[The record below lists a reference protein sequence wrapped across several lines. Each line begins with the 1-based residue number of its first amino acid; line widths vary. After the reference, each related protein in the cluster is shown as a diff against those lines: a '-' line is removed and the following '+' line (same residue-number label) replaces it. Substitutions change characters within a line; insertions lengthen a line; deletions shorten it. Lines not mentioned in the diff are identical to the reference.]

1 MGLRIFNTL
10 SRKREPFETVVE
22 GQVRMYVCGPTV
34 YDQAHIGHAMSSI
47 VFDVIRR
54 YLEFCG
60 YQVRHVMNYTD
71 VDDKIIARSKEL
83 GQDPI
88 QLAQQYVEEYDRHLQ
103 ELNLLPPDV
112 RPRVSSEIDG
122 IVGMV
127 KGLIEA
133 GHAYRVNGDV
143 YFDVGSDPHYGK
155 LSGRKLDEMQAGAR
169 LEIDERKRNP
179 ADFALWKSAK
189 PGEPSWDSPWGQGRP
204 GWHIECSAMSLHHLG
219 DQIDIHGGGNDLIF
233 PHHENEIAQTESL
246 TGRQFSRYWVHN
258 GMMQLNGETMSKSTG
273 NMLPISEFLQQSE
286 ADVLRL
292 IVLNSHYRT
301 PLSFNSEIAEAAARG
316 LDRLRTAVKPAQ
328 ATGDGGLT
336 GEGGAGSSEGEKL
349 LAQAVERGQHDFR
362 VAMDDDFNTPQALSS
377 LYELVRSVNQARD
390 AGVSQTALAEARET
404 LSELGGVLGL
414 RLTPQIE
421 LDPRLAALVEMLVEI
436 RAELRAAEQWE
447 LADRI
452 RQRLADQDIL
462 LEDGKHGTSW
472 RQS

>member
-10 SRKREPFETVVE
+10 SRKKEPFETVVE

-54 YLEFCG
+54 YLEYRG

-88 QLAQQYVEEYDRHLQ
+88 QLAQHYVEQYDRHLQ

-112 RPRVSSEIDG
+112 RPRVSDEIDG

-133 GHAYRVNGDV
+133 GHAYGVNGDV

-155 LSGRKLDEMQAGAR
+155 LSGRKLDEMQPGAR

-179 ADFALWKSAK
+179 ADFALWKAAK
-189 PGEPSWDSPWGQGRP
+189 PGEPSWESPWGRGRP

-246 TGRQFSRYWVHN
+246 TGQQFSRYWVHN

-273 NMLPISEFLQQSE
+273 NMLPIAEFLQQSE

-301 PLSFNSEIAEAAARG
+301 PLAFNSEIAEAAARG
-316 LDRLRTAVKPAQ
+316 VDRLRTAMKPDQ
-328 ATGDGGLT
+328 ATGDGGFT
-336 GEGGAGSSEGEKL
+336 GEGGAGSSEVEKL
-349 LAQAVERGQHDFR
+349 LAQAAERAQQDFR

-390 AGVSQTALAEARET
+390 AGVSQAALAAAQDT
-404 LSELGGVLGL
+404 LGELGGVLGL
-414 RLTPQIE
+414 RLASGTAP
-421 LDPRLAALVEMLVEI
+421 DPKLAALVEMLVEI
-436 RAELRAAEQWE
+436 RDELRAAAQWE

-472 RQS
+472 RQG

>member
-1 MGLRIFNTL
+1 
-10 SRKREPFETVVE
+10 
-22 GQVRMYVCGPTV
+22 
-34 YDQAHIGHAMSSI
+34 
-47 VFDVIRR
+47 
-54 YLEFCG
+54 
-60 YQVRHVMNYTD
+60 MNYTD

-88 QLAQQYVEEYDRHLQ
+88 QLAQHYVEQYDRQSQ

-112 RPRVSSEIDG
+112 RPRVSHEIDG

-133 GHAYRVNGDV
+133 GHAYRVDGDV

-179 ADFALWKSAK
+179 ADFALWKAAK
-189 PGEPSWDSPWGQGRP
+189 PGEPSWESPWGPGRP

-246 TGRQFSRYWVHN
+246 TGQQFSRYWVHN

-273 NMLPISEFLQQSE
+273 NMLPIAEFLQQSE

-301 PLSFNSEIAEAAARG
+301 PLAFNSEIAEAAARG
-316 LDRLRTAVKPAQ
+316 LDRLRTAMKPDQ

-336 GEGGAGSSEGEKL
+336 GEGGAGSSEVEKL
-349 LAQAVERGQHDFR
+349 LAQAAERAQQDFR

-377 LYELVRSVNQARD
+377 LYELVRSANQARD
-390 AGVSQTALAEARET
+390 AGVSRAALAAAQDM
-404 LSELGGVLGL
+404 LAELGGVLGL
-414 RLTPQIE
+414 RLASGTAP
-421 LDPRLAALVEMLVEI
+421 DPKLAALVEMLVEI
-436 RAELRAAEQWE
+436 RDELRAAEQWE

-472 RQS
+472 RQG

>member
-336 GEGGAGSSEGEKL
+336 GKGGAGSSEDEKL

-421 LDPRLAALVEMLVEI
+421 LDPRLAALVDMLVEI